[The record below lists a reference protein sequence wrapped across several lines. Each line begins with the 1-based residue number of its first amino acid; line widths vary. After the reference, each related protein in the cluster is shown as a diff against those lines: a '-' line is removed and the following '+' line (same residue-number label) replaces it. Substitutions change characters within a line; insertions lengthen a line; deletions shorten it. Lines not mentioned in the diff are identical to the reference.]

1 MSRCRVFK
9 RFQRVAGFFFV
20 LFLISFKT
28 CDVLAA
34 EKFALK
40 VASAPMVHG
49 INFLRNTVALEIE
62 VAICRVYKTFTK
74 NGHGVAH
81 QSRRFGSLHATTA
94 R

>member
-1 MSRCRVFK
+1 MCLNAFSVLQVFLLL
-9 RFQRVAGFFFV
+9 

-49 INFLRNTVALEIE
+49 INFLPNTVALEIE
-62 VAICRVYKTFTK
+62 VAICKTFTK